1 MPAGKVIVPLP
12 VKRAY
17 CLRVPKILAA
27 ATPEPVTLARMVL
40 EDSAQEVVVGQ

>member
-17 CLRVPKILAA
+17 CLRVPGILAV
-27 ATPEPVTLARMVL
+27 ATPEPVTLARMG
-40 EDSAQEVVVGQ
+40 EAAQEVVFGQ